1 MPLLQINS
9 TNKEI
14 DQSTLSELHL
24 SGARILAEEIGK
36 STDYVMVIIN
46 PGRSMSFA
54 LDINTPCAYLEVKN
68 VGTLTAEKTQRISQ
82 LLTTLVTEKLGTV
95 ASRTYIEFQESD
107 RHHWG
112 WNGATFA

>member
-24 SGARILAEEIGK
+24 SGARILADEIGK

-46 PGRSMSFA
+46 PGKSMSFA
-54 LDINTPCAYLEVKN
+54 LDTETHCAYLEVKN
-68 VGTLTAEKTQRISQ
+68 VGCLTAEKTQRISQ

-95 ASRTYIEFQESD
+95 ASRIYIEFQESD

-112 WNGATFA
+112 WNGATFG